1 MDATNIECEL
11 MGFKPG
17 MFNLNSDFLAEIL
30 GDECCAIYIQL
41 KMQFGVTHHY
51 PVWFPNDHINIIIPE
66 ILKSKRDIKILMKM
80 YNIKF

>member
-1 MDATNIECEL
+1 
-11 MGFKPG
+11 

-51 PVWFPNDHINIIIPE
+51 PVWFHNDHINIIIHNTWNFKIEKRHQDSNENVQHKIFGNLSMIPE
-66 ILKSKRDIKILMKM
+66 RKCHV
-80 YNIKF
+80 